1 VTGSPSVYKGRDSGG
16 GLVAMVAAA
25 TMVGAAAAARI
36 GSGEWV
42 ITSNK
47 DLARENFISHSLLIL
62 LLIFPPLYLYLS
74 CL

>member
-1 VTGSPSVYKGRDSGG
+1 MTGAPSVYKGRDSGG

-25 TMVGAAAAARI
+25 TTVGAAAVARI

-42 ITSNK
+42 KTSSK
-47 DLARENFISHSLLIL
+47 ELARENFISHGLLLL